1 MKNFIFLF
9 FLLGLSG
16 TVFTSCQKAGS
27 NIEFSAP
34 ELNLPATPLNYSG
47 DDFPDHFASV
57 QGFDNTPLDNTVTDD
72 GATLGRVLFY
82 DTQLSLN
89 NTVSCGSCHH
99 QDKAFSDGKQ
109 FSPGFEGKMS
119 TRNTLS
125 IINPRFSTTLTWTGQ
140 NISIEE
146 QVLQPIN
153 NHLEMGLE
161 DLDQLSAKLQEI
173 DYYPALFQ
181 KAFGTTEVSHD
192 LISKALA
199 QFLRSMECSQAKYD
213 QGFNNDFANFTA
225 QERLGKELFEHHDNG
240 CANCHRSVNFYY
252 GSESNIGLSM
262 NYEDQGRA
270 NGEFRIPSLRNVA
283 ITAPYMHNGSMAT
296 LEEVVEHYNSKVQPH
311 PHLDWRLKDNN
322 GEPKKL
328 NLTEN
333 EKDAMV
339 AFLKTLT
346 DENFITNE
354 KWSDPFK

>member
-1 MKNFIFLF
+1 MKNFIFLLF
-9 FLLGLSG
+9 ILGFTG
-16 TVFTSCQKAGS
+16 TIFTSCQKAGS
-27 NIEFSAP
+27 DIEFKSP

-47 DDFPDHFASV
+47 DQFPDHFASV
-57 QGFDNTPLDNTVTDD
+57 SGFDNTPLDNTITDD

-82 DTQLSLN
+82 DTKLSLN
-89 NTVSCGSCHH
+89 NTVSCGTCHE
-99 QDKAFSDGKQ
+99 QSKAFSDGKEL
-109 FSPGFEGKMS
+109 SPGFEGKLS

-161 DLDQLSAKLQEI
+161 NLDQLSAKLQQT
-173 DYYPALFQ
+173 DYYPALFE
-181 KAFGTTEVSHD
+181 KAFGTTEVSHE

-199 QFLRSMECSQAKYD
+199 QFLRSMKCSQAKYD
-213 QGFNNDFANFTA
+213 QGFNNNFANFTA
-225 QERLGKELFEHHDNG
+225 QERLGKELFESQENG

-262 NYEDQGRA
+262 NYEDQGKS
-270 NGEFRIPSLRNVA
+270 NGEFRIPSLRNVG
-283 ITAPYMHNGSMAT
+283 ITAPYMHDGSMTT

-311 PHLDWRLKDNN
+311 PYLDWRLKDAN

-333 EKDAMV
+333 EKAAMV
-339 AFLKTLT
+339 AFLETLT

-354 KWSDPFK
+354 KWSNPFN